1 MAVEKAKT
9 GLESALLLI
18 DIDNFK
24 LVNDT
29 MGHTAGDKL
38 LVQFTEILQKN
49 IREGD
54 FVARFG
60 GDEFAIIIEGIEKN
74 EVLDMADRI
83 RNAVYENEVI
93 VGSTRLNLS
102 ISIGIVLIDGTLDY
116 QKILS
121 KADIA
126 LYKAK
131 EEGRNRV
138 AYIHHNEDASL
149 EFIKINHQIK
159 AIKQALR
166 EDRLVLYYQPI
177 VSLNKGEILHYEAL
191 VRLLDDDNKILSP
204 GEFIPVAERFGLMA
218 EIDHWVI
225 QAALRKLSEVPEI
238 KIFVNLSA
246 VSLLNKGLL
255 VCIEEDILNSGV
267 DPSRMGFEITETS
280 AIKDLA
286 VTERWLHK
294 LQKIGCRFALDD
306 FGIGFSSFSY
316 LLNLSVDYIK
326 IDGSFVKNIDSN
338 PAHFTLVYAMNK
350 VAHAFG
356 KKTIAECVE
365 NESIANMLRDLKI
378 NCGQGYY
385 FGRPTGNLE
394 EIRTVPWHQA
404 KLKSNFSIQL

>member
-1 MAVEKAKT
+1 MT
-9 GLESALLLI
+9 
-18 DIDNFK
+18 N
-24 LVNDT
+24 T
-29 MGHTAGDKL
+29 
-38 LVQFTEILQKN
+38 
-49 IREGD
+49 
-54 FVARFG
+54 
-60 GDEFAIIIEGIEKN
+60 
-74 EVLDMADRI
+74 
-83 RNAVYENEVI
+83 
-93 VGSTRLNLS
+93 
-102 ISIGIVLIDGTLDY
+102 
-116 QKILS
+116 
-121 KADIA
+121 
-126 LYKAK
+126 
-131 EEGRNRV
+131 
-138 AYIHHNEDASL
+138 
-149 EFIKINHQIK
+149 
-159 AIKQALR
+159 LR

-326 IDGSFVKNIDSN
+326 IDGSFVKNIDNN

-385 FGRPTGNLE
+385 FGKPTGNLE

-404 KLKSNFSIQL
+404 KLKSNFSIQP